1 MAEDFQMVAEA
12 MLMAFAESVDAADV
26 DGLAELFWL
35 DDQRLA
41 AIGDAIAEPFGRAA
55 LVELL
60 ASLHAQ
66 GQPGDATSWRDV
78 RAHRLG
84 PDVGY
89 VIARQRRG
97 DTWAW
102 ATLILLKK
110 GREWGLL
117 HCSFAVPLRRGQ
129 G

>member
-12 MLMAFAESVDAADV
+12 MLMAFAESVAAADV

-35 DDQRLA
+35 DDQRFA
-41 AIGDAIAEPFGRAA
+41 AIGDAIAEPFGRAG
-55 LVELL
+55 VDGLL
-60 ASLHAQ
+60 ASLRAQ
-66 GQPGDATSWRDV
+66 GQPGDPMSWRDV

-89 VIARQRRG
+89 VIARQGRG

-110 GREWGLL
+110 GHEWGLL